1 MSKKSVGYKWESI
14 AKDYYLQDW
23 YKLLEQNRTIRWGEL
38 DLILEKE
45 SEIVFCE
52 IKVVNATD
60 DIFWYITKNKLNF
73 LLKTIQYYIVDKNI
87 DKQYRLDVVFIKDW
101 KVFEI
106 FKNIDL

>member
-14 AKDYYLQDW
+14 AKEYYLQNW

-52 IKVVNATD
+52 TKVVNGTD

-73 LLKTIQYYIVDKNI
+73 LIKTIQYYIVDKNI